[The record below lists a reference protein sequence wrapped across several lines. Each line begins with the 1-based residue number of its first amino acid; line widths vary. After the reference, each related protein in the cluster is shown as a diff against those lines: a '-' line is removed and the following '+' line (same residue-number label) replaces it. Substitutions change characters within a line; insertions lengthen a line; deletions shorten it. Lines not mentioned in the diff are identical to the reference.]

1 MKPKNT
7 KERRKSFFRFLLLFL
22 VTIATI
28 LTATYFNFK
37 VPKEENAI
45 LKSKVNRVDQEM
57 KFQETFFKEMRKV
70 KKMIDSLSVP
80 GSNFSYQKV
89 QISEKLVDLQ
99 KAIPTKDST
108 YRYDMYSDII
118 KLYIEL
124 QNSKTELHG
133 LVDVKSTIAE
143 YKDAL
148 DKCRENLK
156 QSERD
161 LYIARNSH

>member
-7 KERRKSFFRFLLLFL
+7 KERRKAFFKFLLLFL
-22 VTIATI
+22 VTIASI
-28 LTATYFNFK
+28 LTATYFDFR

-45 LKSKVNRVDQEM
+45 LKSKVNRVEQEM

-70 KKMIDSLSVP
+70 KNMIDSLSVP
-80 GSNFSYQKV
+80 GSNFSYQKM

-118 KLYIEL
+118 KLFIEL
-124 QNSKTELHG
+124 QSSKTELHN
-133 LVDVKSTIAE
+133 LIDVKSTIAE

-148 DKCRENLK
+148 DKCREDLK

>member
-7 KERRKSFFRFLLLFL
+7 KERRKAFFKFLLLFL
-22 VTIATI
+22 VTIASI
-28 LTATYFNFK
+28 LTATYFDFR

-45 LKSKVNRVDQEM
+45 LKSKVNRVEQEM
-57 KFQETFFKEMRKV
+57 KFQEIFFKEMRKV
-70 KKMIDSLSVP
+70 KNMIDSLSVP
-80 GSNFSYQKV
+80 GSNFSYQKM

-118 KLYIEL
+118 KLFIEL
-124 QNSKTELHG
+124 QSSKTELHN
-133 LVDVKSTIAE
+133 LIDVKSTIAE

-148 DKCRENLK
+148 DKCREDLK